1 MGLIV
6 VIEGWGVVVD
16 WGLRVVTEGFGVV
29 EEWG

>member
-1 MGLIV
+1 MIV
-6 VIEGWGVVVD
+6 VIEGWGVVVE